1 MNDINKCVWFA
12 DPYFFRRLLGESVKI
27 GGLIIEQRKDLK
39 PAIWPGLRSAGSRRH
54 LGAEF
59 GLGYRAVGYRHASR
73 RGGPGTRLPMSGAC
87 CSRDRTLAPAIRLV
101 PAVGL
106 APAITAVPVAA
117 LPRVTVVPA
126 LRPVRF
132 RSAMIWLVPAR
143 CVLRLG
149 MRVGG
154 RLLLGIRIGRVLG
167 LAVRVT
173 GVLLLAVRVRR
184 VLIPA
189 VLALAVRVRVRH
201 LLILAAVA
209 ELSAAVLILAV
220 LVLPVW
226 VLAVRALRVSLRFVV
241 LLFVAAL
248 VWALPMAPV
257 LHSIITLIPQAASI
271 ARIPYVSWILLIL

>member
-149 MRVGG
+149 MRV
-154 RLLLGIRIGRVLG
+154 RRVLLLGIR
-167 LAVRVT
+167 
-173 GVLLLAVRVRR
+173 VRR
-184 VLIPA
+184 VLRLRVWVRRVLRLA
-189 VLALAVRVRVRH
+189 VGVWRVLRLAVRIGCV
-201 LLILAAVA
+201 LLGMRIRCILR
-209 ELSAAVLILAV
+209 LAV
-220 LVLPVW
+220 G
-226 VLAVRALRVSLRFVV
+226 
-241 LLFVAAL
+241 
-248 VWALPMAPV
+248 
-257 LHSIITLIPQAASI
+257 
-271 ARIPYVSWILLIL
+271 